1 MNFWNAFFP
10 GQISN
15 QPVIAKELE
24 GDAIDLEGN
33 ELRVVELGQSETQD
47 STCLYVRRGN
57 VLPVMVPTYSWWKS
71 SSLPLASQGRD
82 TRLRPTIRPTVR
94 LSFESN
100 RIDHF

>member
-33 ELRVVELGQSETQD
+33 ELRVVELGHP
-47 STCLYVRRGN
+47 G
-57 VLPVMVPTYSWWKS
+57 
-71 SSLPLASQGRD
+71 QGEY
-82 TRLRPTIRPTVR
+82 I
-94 LSFESN
+94 
-100 RIDHF
+100 